1 MYKLRKNGLKLRCYT
16 RRINMFEL
24 KRFIAFIAAG
34 LLLVAAKYYPSPL
47 ISGKYGKVIYYD
59 DADCEI
65 VEGSAYSFARTDCT
79 GGEQTAAAIIKDMR
93 ATIVFTEITDGEK
106 IFYCRSPKLPKS
118 VYVRGKKIN
127 LAVVVRGDFV
137 AAGSPLIKG
146 SY

>member
-1 MYKLRKNGLKLRCYT
+1 MYKLRKKGRKLRYRT
-16 RRINMFEL
+16 RRIEMFVL
-24 KRFIAFIAAG
+24 KRFLAFIAAG

-47 ISGKYGKVIYYD
+47 ISGKYGKVTYYD

-79 GGEQTAAAIIKDMR
+79 GGEQTAEAIIKDMR
-93 ATIVFTEITDGEK
+93 ATIVFTEFTDGEK
-106 IFYCRSPKLPKS
+106 IYYCRSPKLPKS

-127 LAVVVRGDFV
+127 LAVAVRGDFV

>member
-1 MYKLRKNGLKLRCYT
+1 MYKLRKNGRKLRYRT
-16 RRINMFEL
+16 GRIEMFVL
-24 KRFIAFIAAG
+24 KRFLAFIAAG

-47 ISGKYGKVIYYD
+47 ISGKYGKVIYYNY
-59 DADCEI
+59 ADCEI

-127 LAVVVRGDFV
+127 LAVAVRGDFV
-137 AAGSPLIKG
+137 AAGSPLLKG